1 MQLTS
6 ASTAA
11 LSSGLF
17 HEINAALDT
26 LAQDDS
32 IRAVVLTGSSKAFAA
47 GADIKE
53 MKDKEFAE
61 VYKTDFL
68 SHWTKIT
75 EFRKPIIA
83 AVSGYAVGRLCCRF
97 HAQK

>member
-1 MQLTS
+1 M
-6 ASTAA
+6 
-11 LSSGLF
+11 F
-17 HEINAALDT
+17 DEINAALDT
-26 LAQDDS
+26 LAKDDS
-32 IRAVVLTGSSKAFAA
+32 VGALVLTGSQKAFAA

-61 VYKTDFL
+61 VYKGDFL

-83 AVSGYAVGRLCCRF
+83 AVSGYAVRSSSPLSRTELGGR
-97 HAQK
+97 